1 MKVGDLVRWTYDG
14 DIGIVIKVVKPYD
27 DAPGDV
33 HIHWFRNPEASGMFR
48 ISHRY
53 LEAVR

>member
-14 DIGIVIKVVKPYD
+14 DIGIIINVVKLYD
-27 DAPGDV
+27 EAQ
-33 HIHWFRNPEASGMFR
+33 IHWFNEPELSGTYR

-53 LEAVR
+53 LELVE